1 MWYCTS
7 CKTRMKG
14 NRCGNRYRDKDGN
27 RCQEVNPLTDAERFP
42 RLDGMAFFDDD
53 GTGIPRW
60 EYRRQEADRYYYPK
74 MVSGPRP
81 QGWDTAM
88 EVMGE
93 RAAALIVG
101 GLPEC

>member
-14 NRCGNRYRDKDGN
+14 TTCPNRYRDKDGN
-27 RCQEVNPLTDAERFP
+27 RCRDMFAPSAERFP
-42 RLDGMAFFDDD
+42 RLDGMVSFNDD
-53 GTGIPRW
+53 GSGIPRW
-60 EYRRQEADRYYYPK
+60 EYMKQKADRYYIPK

-88 EVMGE
+88 DAIGA
-93 RAAALIVG
+93 RAAKLIVG

>member
-1 MWYCTS
+1 MWQCSS

-14 NRCGNRYRDKDGN
+14 TICPNRYRDNDGN
-27 RCQEVNPLTDAERFP
+27 RCRDVFAPSAERFP
-42 RLDGMAFFDDD
+42 RLDGMAFFNDD
-53 GTGIPRW
+53 GSGIPRW
-60 EYRRQEADRYYYPK
+60 EYMKQTADRYYRPK
-74 MVSGPRP
+74 MVRGPRP

-88 EVMGE
+88 EVMGK